1 MKVVLNQ
8 NVENVGRAGE
18 TKEVADGFAR
28 NFLISNGLAEPATKE
43 NILKAE
49 ALMKQSGKQ
58 EKEELKSIQK
68 TAEKIDGKEIIIK
81 VKTDGDKLFG
91 SVDKSKIVE
100 KLKED
105 GTEIS
110 EASIDLGQPIK
121 EIGEYPVKINFKH
134 GIEIGIKVIIEK
146 E

>member
-8 NVENVGRAGE
+8 DVENVGRAGE

-28 NFLISNGLAEPATKE
+28 NFLISNSLAEPATKE
-43 NILKAE
+43 NILKAKE
-49 ALMKQSGKQ
+49 LLRQGEKQ
-58 EKEELKSIQK
+58 EKNELKSTQK
-68 TAEKIDGKEIIIK
+68 TAEKIDGKEIVIK
-81 VKTDGDKLFG
+81 VKAEENKLFG
-91 SVDKSKIVE
+91 SVDKAVIVE

-105 GTEIS
+105 GIEIS
-110 EASIDLGQPIK
+110 ESSIELDQPIR
-121 EIGEYPVKINFKH
+121 EIGEYPINVSFNH